1 MNDDQIESMEILRF
15 LADFDRDHP
24 GFLEDSFAALKK
36 DPQKMMVAI
45 HEAAKMLELD

>member
-1 MNDDQIESMEILRF
+1 MNNDQIESMEVLKL

-24 GFLEDSFAALKK
+24 GFLKDFFAALKK